1 MEKTFKVSACINQ
14 NVRPMNAQQN
24 ACEMFHCCP
33 LQPHPSPQPFLTL
46 SAHLMPD
53 TGRRSNTNS
62 QHKTGQSKALPM
74 APSSHHIPQPQHRG
88 HGRRMPAPRPTNDL
102 LWVALRRD
110 NNQQQ
115 GLSGQHRACDHSRH
129 RVAPLCFGDSPVL
142 CSVGRVVKVT
152 TKE

>member
-14 NVRPMNAQQN
+14 NVRPINAQQN
-24 ACEMFHCCP
+24 ACEMFLCCP
-33 LQPHPSPQPFLTL
+33 LQPHPPPQPFLTL

-53 TGRRSNTNS
+53 TARRSNPNS
-62 QHKTGQSKALPM
+62 QHKTGQSKAVPT
-74 APSSHHIPQPQHRG
+74 APSSHHIPQLQHWG
-88 HGRRMPAPRPTNDL
+88 DGRKMPASWPTNDL

-110 NNQQQ
+110 NNHQQR
-115 GLSGQHRACDHSRH
+115 LSWQPHACDHSRH